1 MEDNHNARSTVPSAA
16 QKADTMDEEE
26 KQGKLHDTLQQVL
39 SLESAS
45 HEALDSRIKGVTQGD
60 DFSYRTIMTMI
71 NFTRTFGQA
80 DGMSMMLS
88 QESSDKNES
97 VSAVNS
103 RPLYTTRGSDGCIPL
118 QRFRRS
124 GKVI

>member
-1 MEDNHNARSTVPSAA
+1 
-16 QKADTMDEEE
+16 MDEEE

-97 VSAVNS
+97 VSATLDHILAEVGALME
-103 RPLYTTRGSDGCIPL
+103 RL
-118 QRFRRS
+118 QQLQAEGIKLGR
-124 GKVI
+124 VINE